1 MVVLLLG
8 EPLTFKKCEGKKTEK
23 ERKRKI
29 KSERGGVY

>member
-8 EPLTFKKCEGKKTEK
+8 EPLTFKKCEGKKDRKGEK
-23 ERKRKI
+23 KKI